1 MVTMAPDW
9 VVAHADDKFA
19 NELRAACVSFLSDA
33 AKQGDVLPP
42 NIQYPPDLGSLTIYR
57 CHINRPFKGLD
68 LIWTYAWYKA
78 TPAWS
83 TDSLWAVR
91 IDYFIPHF
99 FLPLHPALSKEV
111 NGEDGKKQLPVT
123 FFTTKEI
130 LSGGFHAYHRWMHQD
145 GAIHPRSHL
154 GYLDPLAT
162 SDINAT
168 NPLLGDAF
176 HSQPLRSAA
185 QTQKSP
191 VADEK
196 PYSSALTK
204 IDPGSPASRRSRN
217 SFVKGARGTFDDPFK
232 SSGSGSRSV
241 HASFGD
247 TPGSGVGNGSLSYGS
262 LEPGHNVEKLAR
274 PDASANAK
282 PGETVELLI
291 KKLNEASRTLRA
303 QEKALREQSMQLE
316 AQRKKSRKSHTP
328 A

>member
-1 MVTMAPDW
+1 MAPDW
-9 VVAHADDKFA
+9 VVAQPDDKFA
-19 NELRAACVSFLSDA
+19 NELRAACASFLSDA
-33 AKQGDVLPP
+33 ARQGDVLPP
-42 NIQYPPDLGSLTIYR
+42 NTQYPPDFSSLTIYR
-57 CHINRPFKGLD
+57 CSINRPFKGPD

-83 TDSLWAVR
+83 TDSHWAVR

-99 FLPLHPALSKEV
+99 FLPLYPDLSSEV
-111 NGEDGKKQLPVT
+111 NGEDGNKQLPVI

-130 LSGGFHAYHRWMHQD
+130 LSGGFYANHRSTHTD
-145 GAIHPRSHL
+145 GVIRPRSHL

-168 NPLLGDAF
+168 NPTLGDAF

-196 PYSSALTK
+196 PYSGALTK
-204 IDPGSPASRRSRN
+204 TDPGSPGSRRSRN
-217 SFVKGARGTFDDPFK
+217 SFVKGDRGTLDDPFK
-232 SSGSGSRSV
+232 SSGSDPRSG

-262 LEPGHNVEKLAR
+262 LEPGHNMKKLAG

-282 PGETVELLI
+282 LDETVELLI
-291 KKLNEASRTLRA
+291 RKLGEASRTLDA
-303 QEKALREQSMQLE
+303 QVKTLREQSLQLE
-316 AQRKKSRKSHTP
+316 AQRKKNRKSRTP